1 MTFHDAAPYDDLWD
15 GERLPLVLSGRRVF
29 LVRFGD
35 EVRAYED
42 RCAHRDLPLSHGRL
56 DGYVLTCP
64 VHEWQY
70 DLRTGQGVNPMGAR
84 LRPCAVRLEGGRV
97 LVDVSDGEAPK

>member
-1 MTFHDAAPYDDLWD
+1 VTFHDATRYDDLWD
-15 GERLPLVLSGRRVF
+15 GERLPLVLGGHRVF

-35 EVRAYED
+35 AVMAYED

-56 DGYVLTCP
+56 EGCILTCP

-70 DLRTGQGVNPMGAR
+70 DLRTGEGVNPRSAR
-84 LRPCAVRLEGGRV
+84 LRRCAVKLQGGRI
-97 LVDVSDGEAPK
+97 LVDIAEGAPPE